1 MNYSF
6 DSIVINIIY
15 DCYLLTLN
23 ICIHYIVVAVGTPS
37 IIMRTLYI
45 IIIRPLASYLR
56 VDILDKQQGYI
67 IIIILFYKSCVAA
80 QESCTVREK
89 EIDRQRRRKRERGIV
104 RSRKEHGIRKG
115 KRWM

>member
-56 VDILDKQQGYI
+56 DDILDKQQGYI

-89 EIDRQRRRKRERGIV
+89 EIDRQRRRKRERD
-104 RSRKEHGIRKG
+104 SEEHGIRKG